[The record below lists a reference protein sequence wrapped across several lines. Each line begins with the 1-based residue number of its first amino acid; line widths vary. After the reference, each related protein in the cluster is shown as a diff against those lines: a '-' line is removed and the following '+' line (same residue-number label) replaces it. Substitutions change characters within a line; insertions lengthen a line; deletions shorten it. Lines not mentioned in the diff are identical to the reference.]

1 MNPKNVSAVAL
12 LIAAIAWAPAARA
25 QNDKVAAEALFE
37 EGRRLIAQRNPAQAC
52 PKFVESQ
59 RLDPSAATLINLASC
74 YERLGKTASAWAT
87 YREAASTA
95 AALNRPALVPVAQK
109 HAATLEPTLARLV
122 ISVAAPVEGL
132 EIRREGSLVR
142 AGEWDVAV
150 PVDPG
155 VLRIE
160 ATAPRKKKWSST
172 VEIAEPGKTVAL
184 TVPALEDGPPEPV
197 VVPVPNA
204 GSGSGAGASTEA
216 LPPGVSSM
224 PPSSPSRGSP
234 QKAIGVATGL
244 VGVAGLAVGTV
255 LLATAKAKY
264 NDSLAGCP
272 VDANRCTA
280 AAVSV
285 RSDARR
291 AGNEATV
298 AYGIGGAAL
307 ATGVVLFLTSPKA
320 EGGVP
325 STGLRVA
332 PTFGGLA
339 MDGRW

>member
-1 MNPKNVSAVAL
+1 MKPNKLPAVAL
-12 LIAAIAWAPAARA
+12 VIAVVASAPAARA

-37 EGRRLIAQRNPAQAC
+37 EGRRLVAQRNPAQAC

-59 RLDPSAATLINLASC
+59 RLDPSAATLLNLASC

-95 AALNRPALVPVAQK
+95 AALNRPLLVPVAQR

-122 ISVAAPVEGL
+122 ITVAVPVDGL
-132 EIRREGSLVR
+132 EVRREGSLVR

-155 VLRIE
+155 ALRIE

-172 VEIAEPGKTVAL
+172 VEISEPGKTVAL

-197 VVPVPNA
+197 AVPIPNA
-204 GSGSGAGASTEA
+204 GAAAGSGAGEA
-216 LPPGVSSM
+216 PPPGAPPM
-224 PPSSPSRGSP
+224 PPLPPSRGSP

-244 VGVAGLAVGTV
+244 VGIAGLAVGTV
-255 LLATAKAKY
+255 LLATAKARY

-285 RSDARR
+285 RNDARR

-298 AYGIGGAAL
+298 AYGVGGAAL
-307 ATGVVLFLTSPKA
+307 VTGVVLFLTSPKA
-320 EGGVP
+320 ESGMP
-325 STGLRVA
+325 TTGLRVA